1 MAEAKSGRAPAVDV
15 GQRRL
20 GQTYA
25 QALYAAAQKA
35 GQVEATVEQ
44 FESLIVDVLERQPAF
59 EEVLTSGF
67 VSHEEKATLLDRV
80 LGKQAAPLVLN
91 LLKVLAKNGRL
102 NCLRAIGT
110 ALQEIHDE
118 AQGKVRVAV
127 TTAVPLEDAQAREIV
142 VQMRQMLGK
151 EPLLDKQINPDLLGG
166 VVVRVGDVVYDG
178 SVATQLNRVREQ
190 MINRSVHEIQS
201 RRDRFSPAAG
211 N

>member
-1 MAEAKSGRAPAVDV
+1 MAEAKTGRAPAVDV
-15 GQRRL
+15 GQRQL

-25 QALYAAAQKA
+25 QGLYAAALKA
-35 GQVEATVEQ
+35 GQVDATVEQ
-44 FESLIVDVLERQPAF
+44 FESLIADVLERQPAF

-67 VSHEEKATLLDRV
+67 VAHEEKTALLDRV

-91 LLKVLAKNGRL
+91 FLKVLSKNGRL
-102 NCLRAIGT
+102 NCLRAIGA
-110 ALQEIHDE
+110 ALREIHDE

-142 VQMRQMLGK
+142 AQLRQMLGK

-201 RRDRFSPAAG
+201 RRDRFSSPAG
-211 N
+211 D